1 MNLECSFF
9 YVVNLTSVKMLKTL
23 PSRLVLSCPIRPSW
37 LLFPCPT
44 CSAEKPENCE
54 NMKMIPTAHTQH
66 NSGETVGGGGG
77 GWGEGS

>member
-1 MNLECSFF
+1 MNLECSVF

-23 PSRLVLSCPIRPSW
+23 PSRLVLSCPIRPSR

-66 NSGETVGGGGG
+66 NSGETGGGGG